1 MGEMA
6 GLLAMLV
13 AFAVTVHAAPA
24 VAAPTKPATTMNL
37 GQSYRLTAS
46 LDVPAGRIRVI
57 EQVTLTNRAAH
68 PIDHVNLSVLPR
80 AFGYFAFTGQV
91 RVGGEPAATRWTTR
105 TNLRVA
111 LGRWLDR
118 GETISIRVPFRL
130 TIGSS
135 GGAFTARTS
144 RDRGVISFGEWFP
157 ILSRPHDSY
166 GVGDPQVTNTAD
178 RIQLDLTT
186 TTRLPRHTVACPG
199 MTHAPEVR
207 GRHWTCVS
215 EKVRDFA
222 FVVNPQ
228 FRLTTR
234 TVDGIQLRIYT
245 ESVDGSMTA
254 NKARNAV
261 DRLNNRYG
269 MYPWPDLVLAEVGAA
284 DGFSMEYPRIIHLTR
299 SKVTDS
305 YVVNHE
311 VAHQWFYAQLG
322 NDQMREPWLDEG
334 FADFTA
340 RWLMG
345 VGEFQCSGREVDSP
359 VFAWP
364 AGRTSGGD
372 WQSCDGYF
380 HTVFYKGTEFL
391 NAVRGRMGSQAFYN
405 ALRDYIAGHRFR
417 IITTRGLLDFMDGR
431 TDANLRP
438 LYRTYLDAYD

>member
-1 MGEMA
+1 MA
-6 GLLAMLV
+6 GLLAMVV
-13 AFAVTVHAAPA
+13 AFAVTVHAAPML
-24 VAAPTKPATTMNL
+24 AAPTRPATTTNL
-37 GQSYRLTAS
+37 RQSYQLTAT
-46 LDVPAGRIRVI
+46 LDVAAGRIRVI
-57 EQVTLTNRAAH
+57 EQVTITNRALH
-68 PIDHVNLSVLPR
+68 PIDHVNLSILPR
-80 AFGYFAFTGQV
+80 AFGYFALTGPV
-91 RVGGEPAATRWTTR
+91 RVGGESATTRWTTR

-111 LGRWLDR
+111 LGRWL
-118 GETISIRVPFRL
+118 GTGQSLSMRVPFRL
-130 TIGSS
+130 TVGSS

-166 GVGDPQVTNTAD
+166 GVGDPQVTRTAD
-178 RIQLDLTT
+178 QIRLDLTT
-186 TTRLPRHTVACPG
+186 TTRQRRHTIACPG
-199 MTHAPEVR
+199 LRQAPEIR

-215 EKVRDFA
+215 QQVRDFG
-222 FVVNPQ
+222 FVVNPR

-234 TVDGIQLRIYT
+234 TVDGIRLRIYT
-245 ESVDGSMTA
+245 ESVDGSVTA
-254 NKARNAV
+254 NKARSAMA
-261 DRLNNRYG
+261 RLNDRYG
-269 MYPWPDLVLAEVGAA
+269 KYPWPDLVLAEVGAT

-334 FADFTA
+334 FSDFTA

-345 VGEFQCSGREVDSP
+345 VGEFQCSGREVDSS

-380 HTVFYKGTEFL
+380 HTVFYKATEFL
-391 NAVRGRMGSQAFYN
+391 NAVRARMGGPAFFR
-405 ALRDYIAGHRFR
+405 AMRAYIADHRHR
-417 IITTRGLLDFMDGR
+417 LITTRGLLDYLDGR